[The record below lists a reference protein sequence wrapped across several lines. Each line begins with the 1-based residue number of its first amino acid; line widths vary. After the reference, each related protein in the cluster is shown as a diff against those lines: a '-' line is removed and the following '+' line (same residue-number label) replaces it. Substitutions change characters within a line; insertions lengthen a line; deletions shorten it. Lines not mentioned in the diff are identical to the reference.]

1 MPEQQQDTEII
12 LGTGKLLAIFF
23 GLTAVCGI
31 FFGLGYSVG
40 RSSGPMMLPSGPTTV
55 VSGPGAKPGA
65 GVTVATSAAAA
76 ETTASP
82 VTTTAAT
89 PSAPNLS
96 SSDTTASQQNAPD
109 TTGVKPEINP
119 PTAADQTV
127 AKTTAAPELE
137 GNAATITVQ
146 VAAVTKQED
155 AEALAAA
162 LRKKNYPVF
171 VSPNAS
177 TDNLYHV
184 QVGPFSELKDAE
196 AMKGKLAGDGYNAIV
211 KR

>member
-1 MPEQQQDTEII
+1 
-12 LGTGKLLAIFF
+12 
-23 GLTAVCGI
+23 
-31 FFGLGYSVG
+31 
-40 RSSGPMMLPSGPTTV
+40 MMLQSGPTTV
-55 VSGPGAKPGA
+55 VSGPGAKPGP

-82 VTTTAAT
+82 LATTAAT

-119 PTAADQTV
+119 ATAADQTV